1 MFKFNP
7 LTGELD
13 LVNGKEKTIS
23 VVISPGATTTVDSV
37 LYSSMKSIEY
47 SIVLHKSDFTKSK
60 SMKMITTKVNSDLRD
75 SVFAKT
81 GNQVNCEVNSLVV
94 GLNAE
99 LVVKNNE
106 AFSVTCSFKR
116 QTIN

>member
-13 LVNGKEKTIS
+13 LVNGKDKTIT
-23 VVISPGATTTVDSV
+23 VIVASGATTSVDSV
-37 LYSSMKSIEY
+37 LYSSMKTIEY
-47 SIVLHKSDFTKSK
+47 SIVLHKSYFTQSK
-60 SMKMITTKVNSDLRD
+60 SLKMITTKFNSDLSD
-75 SVFAKT
+75 MVFARY
-81 GNQVNCEVNSLVV
+81 GNSLDCEITSQVV

-99 LVVKNNE
+99 LIVKNNE
-106 AFSVTCSFKR
+106 LFPITCSFKR